1 MKKEIIIGLILL
13 VLIVSGYFGVKY
25 FLKGNESDLIKID
38 LSGTNL
44 IEAPN
49 YIFSQKN
56 VKELDLSDN
65 NMTGALPAEI
75 RNLKLLKSLDLSHN
89 QFTGLP
95 AEIGQLKNL
104 ETLDISYNNITGL
117 PLEIGNLRKLKT
129 FNISGNNV
137 SETDLMAIEDK
148 LPSLIIIDK

>member
-1 MKKEIIIGLILL
+1 MKKEIIILISILIILL
-13 VLIVSGYFGVKY
+13 IGYLSVK
-25 FLKGNESDLIKID
+25 FFVKNENTNFVKVD

-56 VKELDLSDN
+56 IQELDLSDN
-65 NMTGALPAEI
+65 NMTGSLPAEI
-75 RNLKLLKSLDLSHN
+75 RNLKSLKILNISHN

-95 AEIGQLKNL
+95 AEVGQLKNL
-104 ETLDISYNNITGL
+104 EVLNISYNNLTGL
-117 PLEIGNLRKLKT
+117 PNEIGNLRKLKT
-129 FNISGNNV
+129 LDISGNHC

-148 LPSLIIIDK
+148 LPNLVIIDK